1 MNQISLKN
9 MDQTDEKNITAKVL
23 DFLNLV
29 SHRQSDRAYF
39 DKQVEEDK
47 LLRCIE
53 AARLA
58 PSACNSQPWTFVVV
72 NDKELKNKIADST
85 SNRLLPLNHFTKQ
98 APVHIVI
105 VQEFANLTSS
115 IGRAIKDKDYTLI
128 DIGIAAEHFCLQAA
142 SEGLGSCMIGWFNEK
157 KVKTLLNIP
166 TNKRPL
172 LIITLGYSAD
182 KMREKKR
189 KSIEKII
196 RFNKYS
202 DT

>member
-1 MNQISLKN
+1 
-9 MDQTDEKNITAKVL
+9 MDQKIERNKTSSFH
-23 DFLNLV
+23 FLNLV
-29 SHRQSDRAYF
+29 SNRQSDRAYL
-39 DKQVEEDK
+39 DKLVEEDK
-47 LLRCIE
+47 LLRCLE

-72 NDKELKNKIADST
+72 NDKILKNKIADTT

-157 KVKTLLNIP
+157 KVKSLLNIP
-166 TNKRPL
+166 ANKRPL

-182 KMREKKR
+182 TLREKKR
-189 KSIEKII
+189 KSIEKIT
-196 RFNKYS
+196 RFNNYS
-202 DT
+202 DS

>member
-1 MNQISLKN
+1 
-9 MDQTDEKNITAKVL
+9 MDQTYYRNKTTNVF

-29 SHRQSDRAYF
+29 TNRQSDRAYL

-58 PSACNSQPWTFVVV
+58 PSACNSQPWTFLVV
-72 NDKELKNKIADST
+72 NDKELKNKIADTT

-98 APVHIVI
+98 APVHIV
-105 VQEFANLTSS
+105 VVKEFANLTSS
-115 IGRAIKDKDYTLI
+115 IGRVIKDKDYTLI

-157 KVKTLLNIP
+157 KVKLLLNIP
-166 TNKRPL
+166 MNKRPL

-182 KMREKKR
+182 KLRGKKR
-189 KSIEKII
+189 KSIGKIT

-202 DT
+202 DS

>member
-29 SHRQSDRAYF
+29 SRRQSDRAYF

-157 KVKTLLNIP
+157 KVKSLLNIP

-172 LIITLGYSAD
+172 LIITLGYSSDAL
-182 KMREKKR
+182 REKKR

-202 DT
+202 DS

>member
-1 MNQISLKN
+1 
-9 MDQTDEKNITAKVL
+9 MDPKIERNNRTSSR
-23 DFLNLV
+23 DFLKLV
-29 SHRQSDRAYF
+29 AYRQSDRAYL

-72 NDKELKNKIADST
+72 NDNELKNKIADTT

-157 KVKTLLNIP
+157 NVKSLLNIP
-166 TNKRPL
+166 ANKRPL

-182 KMREKKR
+182 TLREKKR
-189 KSIEKII
+189 KSIEKIT
-196 RFNKYS
+196 RFNNYS
-202 DT
+202 DS

>member
-1 MNQISLKN
+1 
-9 MDQTDEKNITAKVL
+9 MDQTYERNKTTNVF

-29 SHRQSDRAYF
+29 TKRQSDRAYL

-72 NDKELKNKIADST
+72 NDKELKNKIADTT

-98 APVHIVI
+98 APVHIVV

-157 KVKTLLNIP
+157 KVKLLLNIP
-166 TNKRPL
+166 MNKRPL

-182 KMREKKR
+182 KLRGKKR
-189 KSIEKII
+189 KSIGKIT

-202 DT
+202 DS

>member
-1 MNQISLKN
+1 
-9 MDQTDEKNITAKVL
+9 MDQTDEKNITAKML

-72 NDKELKNKIADST
+72 NDKELKNKISDST

-202 DT
+202 DS

>member
-1 MNQISLKN
+1 

-105 VQEFANLTSS
+105 VKEFANLTSS

-157 KVKTLLNIP
+157 KVKSLLNIP
-166 TNKRPL
+166 ENKRPL

-202 DT
+202 DS

>member
-1 MNQISLKN
+1 

-29 SHRQSDRAYF
+29 SRRQSDRAYF

-157 KVKTLLNIP
+157 KVKSLLNIP

-172 LIITLGYSAD
+172 LIITLGYSSDAL
-182 KMREKKR
+182 REKKR

-202 DT
+202 DS

>member
-29 SHRQSDRAYF
+29 SRRQSDRAYF

-172 LIITLGYSAD
+172 LIITLGYSSDAL
-182 KMREKKR
+182 REKKR

-202 DT
+202 DS

>member
-1 MNQISLKN
+1 
-9 MDQTDEKNITAKVL
+9 MDQKIERNKTSSFH
-23 DFLNLV
+23 FLNLV
-29 SHRQSDRAYF
+29 SNRQSDRAYL
-39 DKQVEEDK
+39 DKLVEEDK
-47 LLRCIE
+47 LLRCLE

-72 NDKELKNKIADST
+72 NDKILKNKIADTT

-105 VQEFANLTSS
+105 VQELANLTSS

-157 KVKTLLNIP
+157 KVKSLLNIP
-166 TNKRPL
+166 ANKRPL

-182 KMREKKR
+182 TLREKKR
-189 KSIEKII
+189 KSIEKIT
-196 RFNKYS
+196 RFNNYS
-202 DT
+202 DS